1 MAVIQHQLPIA
12 AQSGISALVRA
23 VRSLLMYVRRLA
35 IVMMVLAAA
44 SLAPAAVAGAYE
56 AGLDAAQIAMSV
68 SGVDADECLSKTDA
82 KGQKTPMPDGEHCI
96 ACCLHHHGPSGLSGD
111 GETLAAHLPSHHSWV
126 EWQPTGLVQAPEPV
140 LIQPPRA

>member
-1 MAVIQHQLPIA
+1 MPRRLPIA
-12 AQSGISALVRA
+12 AQSGISAVVRP
-23 VRSLLMYVRRLA
+23 VRSLLMNVRRLA

-44 SLAPAAVAGAYE
+44 SLAPTAVAGACE

-126 EWQPTGLVQAPEPV
+126 EWQPTGLVQALEPV